1 MISWTSSSRNER
13 VIRGEDVLIPMNAGD
28 LIEFAPYL
36 QHAVPQ
42 CSAGERLSLNEGYG
56 WDGLFYGDWVER
68 LGTVLFAEGLDDYYL
83 QRILPSALVRAGLV
97 LAGLAAEGRTI
108 VNRVYHLDRGF
119 EHLEQKLGA
128 CGATI
133 ERLSSG
139 G

>member
-1 MISWTSSSRNER
+1 VSL
-13 VIRGEDVLIPMNAGD
+13 VIA
-28 LIEFAPYL
+28 A
-36 QHAVPQ
+36 
-42 CSAGERLSLNEGYG
+42 
-56 WDGLFYGDWVER
+56 
-68 LGTVLFAEGLDDYYL
+68 
-83 QRILPSALVRAGLV
+83 
-97 LAGLAAEGRTI
+97 LAAQGETI